1 MATLVLT
8 TIGSVIGG
16 PVGGAIGA
24 AIGQQIDQR
33 LFAPKRQGPRLGEL
47 AVQTSNYGQAIP
59 RLFGR
64 MRVAGTVIWAT
75 DLREDRHR
83 SGGGK
88 GRPKMTTYSYSASF
102 AVALSAR
109 PIRAVHRIWADGK
122 LLRGAAGDWKSETG
136 FRLHPGGE
144 GQAPDPLIASAEG
157 IGQTP
162 AHRGI
167 AYAVFEDFQLADYGN
182 HIPSLT
188 FEVEA
193 DAGPVSVAGIADAL
207 SAGAVGG
214 TTAAVLDGFAAS
226 GDSVRGAI
234 ETMAHAIPV
243 AVRDDGTRLLLEDVP
258 PAPIAIAVAE
268 TGARA
273 DGKRID
279 RIVIDRTAA
288 GGLPDEVAVAYYEP
302 GRDYQAG
309 LQRARRGGP
318 GRRVE
323 RIELPAALAA
333 GAAKAV
339 AEHRLADAW
348 AARASGTI
356 SLPWRRAALRPGQ
369 MVQVDGMV
377 PPMRISRWTLDRM
390 ALELKLAGVA
400 AAGVGAVAAPGGGVL
415 EPDFPHGPTRLALLD
430 LPPLDSIAATS
441 PHIWIAA
448 AGPSPAWRRA
458 ALSYSMDDGT
468 SWQDV
473 GPTAAPAVM
482 GVAETALSPG
492 SAVLIDRDAVV
503 DVALLHD
510 GMVLI
515 GRDDA
520 ALANGA
526 NLAMIGDEL
535 IQFGGCLPLGGGR
548 YRLSQLWRGRR
559 GTEAAANG
567 HAAGEPFVLI
577 EAASLLPI
585 ELPAGAVGGQIRVVG
600 SGVGDGAAVMAEAV
614 IGARALRPPSP
625 VHLRV
630 DRRPNGDLAIGWTR
644 RSRTGWPWIDG
655 GDAPLGEEAERYRL
669 TLTPSMGTPRMI
681 DLDTPGYLYAAVDRA
696 ADGAMAASAIS
707 IAVSQLGAAGLSAP
721 ASASFAI

>member
-8 TIGSVIGG
+8 TIGSIIGG

-33 LFAPKRQGPRLGEL
+33 LFAPRRKGPRLGDL

-75 DLREDRHR
+75 DLREDKHR

-136 FRLHPGGE
+136 FRLHLGGE

-157 IGQTP
+157 IAQTP

-167 AYAVFEDFQLADYGN
+167 AYVVFEDFQLADYGN

-193 DAGPVSVAGIADAL
+193 DAGRVSVASIAHAL
-207 SAGAVGG
+207 SGGAVGG

-234 ETMAHAIPV
+234 ETLASAIPV
-243 AVRDDGTRLLLEDVP
+243 AVCDDGTRLLLADVP
-258 PAPIAIAVAE
+258 PSPIAIEAAE

-273 DGKRID
+273 DGKRVD
-279 RIVIDRTAA
+279 RVAMERTAA
-288 GGLPDEVAVAYYEP
+288 GSLPDEVAVAYYEP

-318 GRRVE
+318 GRRAE

-348 AARASGTI
+348 AARVSGTV

-369 MVQVDGMV
+369 TVQVDGV
-377 PPMRISRWTLDRM
+377 AAPMRISRWTLDRM
-390 ALELKLAGVA
+390 ALELKLAGVTV
-400 AAGVGAVAAPGGGVL
+400 AGTGAVAAPGGGVL

-430 LPPLDSIAATS
+430 LPPLDAIAATS
-441 PHIWIAA
+441 PQIWIAA

-458 ALSYSMDDGT
+458 ALSYSMDAGA

-482 GVAETALSPG
+482 GVAETTLPPG

-510 GMVLI
+510 GMALV

-526 NLAMIGDEL
+526 NLAMIGGEL
-535 IQFGGCLPLGGGR
+535 IQFGDCLSLGGGR
-548 YRLSQLWRGRR
+548 YRLSRLWRGRR
-559 GTEAAANG
+559 GTEAAAIG
-567 HAAGEPFVLI
+567 HGAGELFVLI
-577 EAASLLPI
+577 EPASLLPI
-585 ELPAGAVGGQIRVVG
+585 ELPAGAIGGQIRVVAT
-600 SGVGDGAAVMAEAV
+600 SVGDGAAVMAEAMV
-614 IGARALRPPSP
+614 GGRALRTPSP

-630 DRRPNGDLAIGWTR
+630 ALGSDGGLAIGWTR
-644 RSRTGWPWIDG
+644 RSRTGWSWIDG

-669 TLTPSMGTPRMI
+669 TLTPSTGTARTVE
-681 DLDTPGYLYAAVDRA
+681 LDTPAYLYAAAERT
-696 ADGAMAASAIS
+696 ADGAMAASAIT
-707 IAVSQLGAAGLSAP
+707 IAVSQLGAGGLSAP